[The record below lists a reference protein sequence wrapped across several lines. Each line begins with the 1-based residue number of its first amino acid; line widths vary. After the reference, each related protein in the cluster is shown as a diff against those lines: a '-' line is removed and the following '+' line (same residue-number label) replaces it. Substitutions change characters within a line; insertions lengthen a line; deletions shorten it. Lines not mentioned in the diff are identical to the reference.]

1 MPDRVRV
8 VVAEDQPLFL
18 SAIRAALQ
26 PVRSIE
32 VVAEAADGVSALASI
47 RTLRPELAILDI
59 RLPELDGLAV
69 VRALRQDHLPV
80 EIVFLTVCE
89 DDESF
94 EEAIA
99 LGAKGYLLKECTD
112 DELRRCVLAVA
123 SGRHYTSPS
132 MTTYLMSR
140 VQRVEQFRQT
150 LRGLTLLTAQE
161 REILRRIAQDKT
173 SKEVAEEMGITP
185 RTVDAHRSNIC
196 RKLDIHGQHA
206 LTRFAARHRIEI

>member
-1 MPDRVRV
+1 
-8 VVAEDQPLFL
+8 
-18 SAIRAALQ
+18 
-26 PVRSIE
+26 
-32 VVAEAADGVSALASI
+32 
-47 RTLRPELAILDI
+47 
-59 RLPELDGLAV
+59 
-69 VRALRQDHLPV
+69 
-80 EIVFLTVCE
+80 
-89 DDESF
+89 
-94 EEAIA
+94 
-99 LGAKGYLLKECTD
+99 
-112 DELRRCVLAVA
+112 
-123 SGRHYTSPS
+123 